1 MITSGWSKR
10 IVGIVGILLAATLI
24 LSLIW
29 DGSNGW
35 GGSDIFTAIGLLL
48 VFGAMFYMW
57 QMQNISEKT
66 VSQRIRA
73 EYPSE
78 LQPMMLEVYRHL
90 KVKELDGLFLKI
102 LDDSKGDLNQVK
114 KLASVAENVGWH
126 SFLENKW

>member
-24 LSLIW
+24 LSLLW

-48 VFGAMFYMW
+48 VFGVMFYLW

-66 VSQRIRA
+66 VSQRIKA
-73 EYPSE
+73 KFPSE
-78 LQPMMLEVYRHL
+78 LQPMVLEVYRHL

>member
-24 LSLIW
+24 LSLLW

-35 GGSDIFTAIGLLL
+35 GGSDIFTANGLLL
-48 VFGAMFYMW
+48 VFGAMFYLW

-66 VSQRIRA
+66 VSQRIKA
-73 EYPSE
+73 KFPSE
-78 LQPMMLEVYRHL
+78 LQPMVLEVYRHL

>member
-24 LSLIW
+24 LSLLW

-78 LQPMMLEVYRHL
+78 LQPMVLEVYRHL

>member
-24 LSLIW
+24 LSLLW

-48 VFGAMFYMW
+48 VFGAMFYLW

-66 VSQRIRA
+66 VSQRIKA
-73 EYPSE
+73 KFPSE
-78 LQPMMLEVYRHL
+78 LQPMVLEVYRHL

>member
-1 MITSGWSKR
+1 MNTSGWSKR
-10 IVGIVGILLAATLI
+10 VLGILGILLAATLI
-24 LSLIW
+24 LSLLW

-48 VFGAMFYMW
+48 VFGAMFYLW

-66 VSQRIRA
+66 VSQRVKA

-78 LQPMMLEVYRHL
+78 LRPKVLEIYRHL
-90 KVKELDGLFLKI
+90 KVMELDGLFLKI

-114 KLASVAENVGWH
+114 KLASVAENVGWQA
-126 SFLENKW
+126 FLENKW